1 MGEVLRVACVL
12 ITHLRAKVELQRQ
25 PRLGNRPVVI
35 ADRSRR
41 ALVADRFPACAGV
54 TAGMPLEE
62 ALSRNAGAVVLEAD
76 EPSYQREFRRVL
88 TNLQGVSDRVERAGL
103 GTAYVRLDGLEHL
116 YGGEDRVVYALFQS
130 LPDYLRPRIGAGD
143 AKFPA
148 LVAALTSDAPGVAH
162 VPPDAAAFLA
172 PHLADLLPLDPEVHS
187 RMHRFGLHTMGD
199 VAAMTPESLIDQF
212 GTAGRRAW
220 ELSHGID
227 HDPVV
232 PLPYEEAVIEHT
244 VLPFASASVEW
255 LMTAVDTLL
264 KRAYAQPRMQGR
276 YAGRAT
282 LECILE
288 RAAPWERVINFK
300 QPAGNCEQ
308 AATLVR
314 RQLERDLPTAPVEE
328 VALTLSGIT
337 GEAGTQAGLF
347 RDVQKERDV
356 RLLDAERQIQARIGG
371 SHTLYRVVDVAPWH
385 PAPEMRA
392 VQVPI
397 DPSGRDGMKPLSMP
411 VAVPVQEGPQR
422 EPVAVRLGEQWY
434 PLTGIEDRWSF
445 DLWWMPQ
452 PVNRAYYRVSRRDGG
467 SIVLFQDR
475 TDSSWYRQT
484 S

>member
-1 MGEVLRVACVL
+1 ML

-25 PRLGNRPVVI
+25 PHLGNRPVVI
-35 ADRSRR
+35 AERSRR
-41 ALVADRFPACAGV
+41 ALVADRFPACVGV

-76 EPSYQREFRRVL
+76 EPSYRRVFSRVL
-88 TNLQGVSDRVERAGL
+88 SALQGISDRVESSGL
-103 GTAYVRLDGLEHL
+103 GTAYVRLDGLERL

-148 LVAALTSDAPGVAH
+148 FVAALTSDAPGVAR
-162 VPPDAAAFLA
+162 VPPDAATFLA
-172 PHLADLLPLDPEVHS
+172 PHWVDLLPVDPEVHS

-212 GTAGRRAW
+212 GIAGRRAW

-264 KRAYAQPRMQGR
+264 KSTYALPRMQGR
-276 YAGRAT
+276 YAGRVT
-282 LECILE
+282 LECVLE
-288 RAAPWERVINFK
+288 RASTWERAVNFK
-300 QPAGNCEQ
+300 QPVGSWEQ
-308 AATLVR
+308 AASIIR
-314 RQLERDLPTAPVEE
+314 RQFERDLPTAPVEE

-356 RLLDAERQIQARIGG
+356 RLLDAERQIQPRIGG
-371 SHTLYRVVDVAPWH
+371 SHALYRVVDVAPWH

-397 DPSGRDGMKPLSMP
+397 DSSGRDGMKPLSLP

-422 EPVAVRLGEQWY
+422 EPVAVRLGEQWH

-475 TDSSWYRQT
+475 TDSCWYRQT